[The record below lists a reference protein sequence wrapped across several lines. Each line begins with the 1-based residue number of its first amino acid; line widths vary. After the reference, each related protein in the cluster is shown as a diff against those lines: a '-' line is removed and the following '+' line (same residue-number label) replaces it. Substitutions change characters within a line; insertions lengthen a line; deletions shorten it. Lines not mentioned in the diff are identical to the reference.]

1 MTVIFG
7 WLLLWPSWLRVGAL
21 GCCLDTAEQLDGLVR
36 GVPPLGVM
44 SARVFAILCHVKG
57 RAARTVSRGT
67 KRRIHA
73 DEKLSNHRSMA
84 ASRGEVEG
92 RVPIRVAGSLLLAG
106 KQKHGKGNG
115 EEGEEARDGDASPTS
130 VTSSP
135 LPRARGRALAVAAA
149 ITASPAA

>member
-84 ASRGEVEG
+84 ASRGEVQG

-106 KQKHGKGNG
+106 KQKHL
-115 EEGEEARDGDASPTS
+115 DGCCIT
-130 VTSSP
+130 
-135 LPRARGRALAVAAA
+135 RRGRPV
-149 ITASPAA
+149 